1 MGYACLFALPFQCF
15 FLKRYLW
22 GPGKG
27 RLFYKGAAAFFPVL
41 ISLAGAVCFKGD
53 AWLLFAAALL
63 CFLADIWIEYSLVCG
78 VLVFLGAHLC
88 FIFWMAFSGAILSWN
103 LLLAVLFAVL
113 LLWGYGKYLKK
124 LGPTAWFLAVYLPIL
139 LSMAFTAFSLPFFN
153 PGAGSWIAAAGAG
166 MFSCSD
172 LLLGDAIVTGRR
184 RDRKGKLVMLLYSPA
199 VFLLALSVFF
209 FQR

>member
-124 LGPTAWFLAVYLPIL
+124 LGPTAWFWLFIYRYCCQ
-139 LSMAFTAFSLPFFN
+139 
-153 PGAGSWIAAAGAG
+153 W
-166 MFSCSD
+166 
-172 LLLGDAIVTGRR
+172 LLLPSVCLFSILGQGLGLQLRERGCFPVLICCLETRLSPGDGGTG
-184 RDRKGKLVMLLYSPA
+184 KENW
-199 VFLLALSVFF
+199 
-209 FQR
+209 